1 MENIAILSANIRD
14 LANLR
19 SLEEIAFP
27 IDRWPLLDL
36 IGVLTLPSVIRLKAE
51 VDHVFAGFIAG
62 DVRQRKKEAWIT
74 TIAVL
79 PQFRR
84 FGVAYTL
91 LKECEKRMDVQKIL
105 LTVRKSNQEAL
116 SLYKKS
122 GYSQNNIWTNYYI
135 DGEDG
140 IVLQKLVDFI

>member
-1 MENIAILSANIRD
+1 MDNIAILSATIRD

-62 DVRQRKKEAWIT
+62 DVRQRKREAWIT

-84 FGVAYTL
+84 SGVAYSL
-91 LKECEKRMDVQKIL
+91 LQECEKRMDVQKIL

-116 SLYKKS
+116 SLYKRS
-122 GYSQNNIWTNYYI
+122 GYSQANIWTNYYI